1 MYSSFTLKI
10 AFIILLSLK
19 KKIFSI
25 CGPQI
30 YLLAFFALIQ
40 QLVFLEALN

>member
-10 AFIILLSLK
+10 AFINLLSLK

-25 CGPQI
+25 CGPEI
-30 YLLAFFALIQ
+30 YSFAFFALTQ
-40 QLVFLEALN
+40 QLVYLESLN

>member
-10 AFIILLSLK
+10 ALINLFSLK
-19 KKIFSI
+19 NKIFSI
-25 CGPQI
+25 CGPEI
-30 YLLAFFALIQ
+30 YSFAFFALTQ